1 MNHFEKEQKIH
12 SNKHIDR
19 DPPGPWKGMEPKDD
33 YGNFMIVLRP
43 DGSFEFTMEQKRIS
57 ESIDHGEKSYEQK
70 SKFKGNYEVL
80 DTEPGDLLTLNFNIL
95 HEVRAIIK
103 CTNFEFN
110 PLEEK
115 NHNLI
120 VKFKKTET
128 NDFIFSKSEIFKFE
142 NGYYGGF
149 IFSEPFNK

>member
-1 MNHFEKEQKIH
+1 MKHFEKEQKIN

-19 DPPGPWKGMEPKDD
+19 DTPGPWKGMEPKDD
-33 YGNFMIVLRP
+33 YGNFMIVFKP
-43 DGSFEFTMEQKRIS
+43 DGSFEFTMNQKRIS
-57 ESIDHGEKSYEQK
+57 ENIDHGERSYDQK
-70 SKFKGNYEVL
+70 SEFKGTYEVL
-80 DTEPGDLLTLNFNIL
+80 DAELGDLLTLNLKIL

-115 NHNLI
+115 THNLL
-120 VKFKKTET
+120 VKFKKTEN
-128 NDFIFSKSEIFKFE
+128 NDFIFSESDIFKFM
-142 NGYYGGF
+142 NGFYGGF